1 MLHCCSLPKQVAHI
15 AVPMVMSYTISKAI
29 EVKIMILLQV
39 NQLSKYFAADLILSN
54 IKLEIQTNDRVA
66 LVGRNGAGKS
76 TLLKII
82 AGYESHD
89 GGEII
94 RPKGTMIGYLA
105 QNTGLESEKSI
116 WDEML
121 SVFDHLHKMEKDLRI
136 LEEKMSDP
144 GILSNETEYEKILKD
159 YDLLQVDFKEKGGY
173 QYEADIRSVLHG
185 LNFQSFDYSTKIST
199 LSGGQKTRLA
209 LAKLLLTHPDILI
222 LDEPTNHL
230 DIDTLSWLEQYLQ
243 GYDGAVLIV
252 SHDRYFLDKVV
263 NQVYEISR
271 HQLSKFPGNYSS
283 YLEQKAE
290 NYERD
295 IRLYEKQ
302 QDEIAKLQDFIQRN
316 LARAS
321 TTKRAQSRRK
331 QLEKIDRMDKPKGDE
346 KSASFSF
353 QIERQSGNDVL
364 KVNSLS
370 VGYQE
375 EVVSDNISFNL
386 SRGDSTALV
395 GPNGVGKSTLLKTIV
410 EKLPSIAGDIQYGSN
425 ITIGYYDQE
434 QAELSSNKKVLNE
447 LWDDYPLMPE
457 KEIRTVLGNFL
468 FSGDDVLKIVSTL
481 SGGEKARLA
490 LAKLM
495 MQKSNFL
502 ILDEPT
508 NHLDLDSKE
517 VLENALIDYPGT
529 ILFVSHDRYFIN
541 RIATKVL
548 ELDRG
553 GATEYLG
560 DYDYYVEKKLEQEEL
575 QALAEQAAKTAGT
588 ATEPARQDKTS
599 YQQDKETKK
608 LERQRKRRM
617 EEVEAMIEQL
627 ELEVAEYE
635 EQLCDPEVF
644 QDHEK
649 ALDINNKIEAA
660 KEKLDEL
667 MEEWTELA

>member
-1 MLHCCSLPKQVAHI
+1 
-15 AVPMVMSYTISKAI
+15 
-29 EVKIMILLQV
+29 MILLQV
-39 NQLSKYFAADLILSN
+39 NQLTKYFAADLILTN
-54 IKLEIQTNDRVA
+54 IKFEIQNHDRVA

-82 AGYESHD
+82 AGQESHD
-89 GGEII
+89 SGEII
-94 RPKGTMIGYLA
+94 RPKGTSIGYLA
-105 QNTGLESEKSI
+105 QNTGLQSTMSI

-121 SVFDHLHKMEKDLRI
+121 NVFAHLQNMEKDLRR
-136 LEEKMSDP
+136 LENHMSDQEFLTNP
-144 GILSNETEYEKILKD
+144 AEYDRILKE
-159 YDLLQVDFKEKGGY
+159 YDFLQVQFKEKGGY

-209 LAKLLLTHPDILI
+209 LAKLLLTRPDILI

-230 DIDTLSWLEQYLQ
+230 DIDTLAWLEQYLQ
-243 GYDGAVLIV
+243 GYDGSILIV

-271 HQLSKFPGNYSS
+271 HQLGKFPGNYSA
-283 YLEQKAE
+283 YLNQKAE

-295 IRLYEKQ
+295 MKQFEKQ
-302 QDEIAKLQDFIQRN
+302 QDEISKLQDFIQRN

-331 QLEKIDRMDKPKGDE
+331 QLEKYDRMDKPLGDE

-353 QIERQSGNDVL
+353 QIDRQSGNDVL
-364 KVNSLS
+364 KANTLAI
-370 VGYQE
+370 GYDNE
-375 EVVSDNISFNL
+375 KVSETISFSL

-395 GPNGVGKSTLLKTIV
+395 GPNGVGKSTLLKTIM
-410 EKLPSIAGDIQYGSN
+410 EKLPSLAGSIDYGSGLS
-425 ITIGYYDQE
+425 ISYYDQE

-447 LWDDYPLMPE
+447 LWDDYPLKSE

-495 MQKSNFL
+495 LEKANFL

-541 RIATKVL
+541 RIATKII
-548 ELDRG
+548 ELDRN
-553 GATEYLG
+553 GATEFLG
-560 DYDYYVEKKLEQEEL
+560 DYDYYLEKKLEQQEL
-575 QALAEQAAKTAGT
+575 LALAQEKVKPTIT
-588 ATEPARQDKTS
+588 DTTKQDKS
-599 YQQDKETKK
+599 AYQQDKETKK

-617 EEVEAMIEQL
+617 EEVEASIEEL
-627 ELEVAEYE
+627 ELSLSHYE
-635 EQLCDPEVF
+635 EQLCDPAIF

-649 ALDINNKIEAA
+649 TSDIHTKIENI
-660 KEKLDEL
+660 KEKLEVL
-667 MEEWTELA
+667 MQEWTELA